1 MASHVSRAVFYSDHD
16 SWAVGSVSLAGTAG
30 RRFIG
35 LMGHPPLGN
44 GRGLF
49 LAPCGSIHTL
59 FMRFDLDLIF
69 ISRDFRVVRV
79 VTEVKP
85 WRMAWGGWSA
95 WGVLELQSGWFPCA
109 SLEPGARLKFENPE
123 P

>member
-1 MASHVSRAVFYSDHD
+1 MTSCACRAVFYSDHEHG
-16 SWAVGSVSLAGTAG
+16 AVDSVSRAGTAW

-35 LMGHPPLGN
+35 LMGHPPLAN
-44 GRGLF
+44 GHGLF

-79 VTEVKP
+79 VTDVKP

-95 WGVLELQSGWFPCA
+95 WGVLELRSGWFPCA
-109 SLEPGARLKFENPE
+109 SLAPGTSLKFEKPE
-123 P
+123 L